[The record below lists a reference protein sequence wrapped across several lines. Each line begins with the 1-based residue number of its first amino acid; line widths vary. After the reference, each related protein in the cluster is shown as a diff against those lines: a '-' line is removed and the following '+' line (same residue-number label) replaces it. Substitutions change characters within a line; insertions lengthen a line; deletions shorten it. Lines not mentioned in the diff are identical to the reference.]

1 MEVGSAGQFDVLYD
15 GQVVAS
21 KEKVSILRKFFGNK
35 GFPDEAKV
43 IEALRA
49 KISAASGSPQPA
61 R

>member
-21 KEKVSILRKFFGNK
+21 KEKVSLFAKLLGNK

-49 KISAASGSPQPA
+49 RIGAGTPQPA